1 MTDALPFAG
10 EPEDSHE
17 AIMRATFCALQ
28 EHGYAGLSIQ
38 RIADK
43 ADLSKSTFYH
53 HFDGKEDLLLSFLEF
68 TLEEFDRV
76 FQLESSGDPA
86 TDLQTFFGLL
96 LGDFP
101 TVDGMPEQEDIL
113 ATYVELRAQAVRN
126 PDFRAKFTET
136 DQKFTDRIATLIE
149 EGREDGAFRDVDAER
164 TAQFLLTTLEGIT
177 LQNATR
183 DDNPL
188 PQMREAMESYIENEL
203 LVEDHTES

>member
-38 RIADK
+38 RIADE

-76 FQLESSGDPA
+76 FKLESSGDPA
-86 TDLQTFFGLL
+86 KDLRTFFGLL

-101 TVDGMPEQEDIL
+101 TAGGMPEQEDIL

-136 DQKFTDRIATLIE
+136 DREFTARIAALVE
-149 EGREDGAFRDVDAER
+149 EGIEDGVFRDVDPER

-188 PQMREAMESYIENEL
+188 PELRTAIESYMESEL
-203 LVEDHTES
+203 LVADSADS